1 MVFGTANPR
10 IWDIIHEFGDAKQ
23 GYYGAV
29 NGSVKLT
36 TAEKNVINKLSLESA
51 DKVITLCE
59 QENISIYTY
68 NDDKYPSQLRSIF
81 NPPSV
86 LFCDGILDNISDELA
101 VTVVGTRHP
110 SPYGINAV
118 EKISSELSKAGFT
131 IVSGFADGIDSAAHR
146 AAIKENG
153 RTIAVL
159 GCGIDVDYPKANSD
173 IRNAVR
179 QNGALISEFLPG
191 TPPLG
196 RNFPIRN
203 RILSGLSLG
212 VFIAEAPCGSGA
224 LITAD
229 MAVEQG
235 RDVFCLPPAD
245 IFNKNY
251 QGVIKYLRDGAVPV
265 FSHLD
270 IIYEYYTTFSHKL
283 LSLKP
288 ENEYIS
294 AVSDSEVFLQKNP
307 DINIQKKITKKLMEK
322 NYDGL
327 SDTQLIIVKCF
338 REDQKHID
346 DIIAESGF
354 DVPVIL
360 TALTELEIS
369 GVIRSLPGK
378 IYQLC

>member
-1 MVFGTANPR
+1 MAFGTANPR
-10 IWDIIHEFGDAKQ
+10 IWDIIQECGDARQ

-36 TAEKNVINKLSLESA
+36 AAEKNAIKKISIENAE
-51 DKVITLCE
+51 KVIALCE
-59 QENISIYTY
+59 QKNISIYTY

-86 LFCDGILDNISDELA
+86 LYCDGILDNSLDAPAL
-101 VTVVGTRHP
+101 TVVGTRHP
-110 SPYGINAV
+110 SPYGIFAV
-118 EKISSELSKAGFT
+118 EKISSELSKAGLT

-159 GCGIDVDYPKANSD
+159 GCGIDVDYPRANSD
-173 IRNAVR
+173 IRDAVR
-179 QNGALISEFLPG
+179 RNGALISEFLPG

-196 RNFPIRN
+196 RNFPVRN

-251 QGVIKYLRDGAVPV
+251 QGVIKYLRDGAIPV

-283 LSLKP
+283 SSLKP
-288 ENEYIS
+288 ENEYI
-294 AVSDSEVFLQKNP
+294 AALSDSEVFSQKNP
-307 DINIQKKITKKLMEK
+307 DTDIKNNKTKKIIEK
-322 NYDGL
+322 NYDDL
-327 SDTQLIIVKCF
+327 SGTQLTIVKCF
-338 REDQKHID
+338 SEEQKHID
-346 DIIAESGF
+346 DIIAESGL
-354 DVPVIL
+354 DAQVVL
-360 TALTELEIS
+360 TALTDLEIS
-369 GVIRSLPGK
+369 GEIISLPGK
-378 IYQLC
+378 RYKLC